1 MKWRESQGAM
11 FELRRVV
18 VSARELD
25 EEPVEGNVF
34 CPFAPLGLGI
44 ESINGIS
51 KRLSSSSGRPIV
63 RFRTSPL
70 NKARA
75 IPKAKPPP
83 AVAREILFRFLV
95 SSPGREGRCTA
106 LMLGILDG
114 SRASST
120 RAFSSAAV
128 KYL

>member
-1 MKWRESQGAM
+1 M

-25 EEPVEGNVF
+25 EEPVEGNVL
-34 CPFAPLGLGI
+34 CPLAPLRLGI

-63 RFRTSPL
+63 RFNTTPL
-70 NKARA
+70 KNASA
-75 IPKAKPPP
+75 MPSAKPPP
-83 AVAREILFRFLV
+83 AIPSKILLRVLV
-95 SSPGREGRCTA
+95 SRKGGEGRWTA
-106 LMLGILDG
+106 LMLGIFDG
-114 SRASST
+114 SKASST
-120 RAFSSAAV
+120 RAFSSDAS